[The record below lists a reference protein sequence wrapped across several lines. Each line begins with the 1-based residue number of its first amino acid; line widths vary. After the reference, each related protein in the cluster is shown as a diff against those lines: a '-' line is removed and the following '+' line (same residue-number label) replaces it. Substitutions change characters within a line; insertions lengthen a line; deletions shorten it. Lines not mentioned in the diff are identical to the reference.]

1 MKGAR
6 RAISGLC
13 LLLAACGSAAR
24 NVPVANPAD
33 PKVSAAVPG
42 DEYRIQPGDLLDIK
56 FFYSPELNEQLPVR
70 PDGRIALQLAQEV
83 QAAGLTPA
91 QLTTILMEKYATEL
105 KKPDVV
111 VIVRSFGNQRVYVD
125 GEVAKPGL
133 IPLTGPTTVLQAI
146 TQAGGLVYTGNAA
159 DVLLIRR
166 GPKNEPVAMLVNM
179 EKVYNGSDLGQDL
192 YLRPF
197 DIVYVPKTAIANAN
211 LWIEQ
216 YLTRM
221 VPRIGFTFTYPAGAG
236 FVGVDTTSTFVTPI
250 R

>member
-1 MKGAR
+1 
-6 RAISGLC
+6 LT
-13 LLLAACGSAAR
+13 ACGSAAR

-33 PKVSAAVPG
+33 PRVAAAAPG
-42 DEYRIQPGDLLDIK
+42 EEYRIQPGDLLDIK

-83 QAAGLTPA
+83 EAAGRTPA
-91 QLTTILMEKYATEL
+91 ELTAALMERYSKEL

-146 TQAGGLVYTGNAA
+146 TQAGGFVYTGNSS

-166 GPKNEPVAMLVNM
+166 GPKNEPVAVQLNM
-179 EKVYNGSDLGQDL
+179 ESVYNGTDLGQDI

-221 VPRIGFTFTYPAGAG
+221 VPRIGFTYTAPAGSG
-236 FVGVDTTSTFVTPI
+236 FIGVDTTSTFVTPI